1 MFTLARNVLH
11 IDIDKCKTFMLNMQ
25 IMFRA
30 EVKSMVKLMGKRED
44 LEESGSGARLTG
56 VKVYFGSFLK
66 KISEA
71 ISYSV
76 CPSVFPYVE

>member
-11 IDIDKCKTFMLNMQ
+11 INIDKYKTFMLSMQ
-25 IMFRA
+25 IRFRA

-56 VKVYFGSFLK
+56 MKVQFGGFLK
-66 KISEA
+66 
-71 ISYSV
+71 
-76 CPSVFPYVE
+76 